1 MKFIIDA
8 QLPKALSD
16 FLKQRGYDS
25 VHTLELPD
33 KNRTKDNQI
42 IQKAIEENRI
52 VISKDSDFLNS
63 FLLRSLP
70 PKLIMVK
77 TGNVANTK
85 LIQIFGDNLDNI
97 ISMISRSNLVEINK
111 SEIAELS

>member
-16 FLKQRGYDS
+16 FLNQRGYNS

-42 IQKAIEENRI
+42 IQKAKEENRI
-52 VISKDSDFLNS
+52 VISKDSDFLDS
-63 FLLRSLP
+63 FLLKSLP

-77 TGNVANTK
+77 TDNVANTK
-85 LIQIFGDNLDNI
+85 LIQIFGDNLAKI
-97 ISMISRSNLVEINK
+97 VMLITRSNLVEITK
-111 SEIAELS
+111 SDIAEQS

>member
-16 FLKQRGYDS
+16 FLIQQGYDS
-25 VHTLELPD
+25 VHTLDLPD
-33 KNRTKDNQI
+33 KNKTKDKQI

-52 VISKDSDFLNS
+52 VISKDSDFLDS

-77 TGNVANTK
+77 TGNVSNTK
-85 LIQIFGDNLDNI
+85 LIQIFGDNLENI
-97 ISMISRSNLVEINK
+97 VTMISRSNLVEITK
-111 SEIAELS
+111 SDIAEQS